1 MENTNKLLKPIRRG
15 MYIEES
21 QMNDE
26 QRQII
31 DAKGDLSCIV
41 QGCAGS
47 GKSCLALLKAIR
59 LEKTVPR
66 PSYYFVT
73 FFQLLSRVLAGEMES
88 AGHRG
93 CQVMTMKEWKRNHCE
108 ADYIL
113 VDECQDLSPEDIQ
126 ELNAS
131 KRKSIFLY
139 GDDSQQIMDFIR
151 NRRPVALNWIKA
163 NLGLPVF
170 KLRKN
175 YRLPKQVA
183 YFAEEISGRKDLHDH
198 CENTGGHRPYV
209 IRVSRDVD
217 EQAELIAETVK
228 NGHFQNVGVLCR
240 SNEDVK
246 TLYNAMKDRGV
257 TVSAKW
263 WIEKRDN
270 ECVPADPFGFGGGS
284 RSRRR
289 DRFDTS
295 ELSDTTIQIMTCHQ
309 AKGLQFEAVFLMSW
323 PDLKD
328 ELEVNC
334 YYVAITRTYH
344 SLFVLYTDRLPEI
357 VDAIPKQYYQTTLT
371 DQSAGPA
378 IQI

>member
-1 MENTNKLLKPIRRG
+1 MSDINQHDKPIRRG

-59 LEKTVPR
+59 MEKSNPR
-66 PSYYFVT
+66 PHYYFVT
-73 FFQLLSRVLAGEMES
+73 FFQLLSRVLAGELSS
-88 AGHRG
+88 AGYSG
-93 CQVMTMKEWKRNHCE
+93 CQVMTYKEWFRNHCE

-113 VDECQDLSPEDIQ
+113 VDECQDLSPEDILN
-126 ELNAS
+126 LNAS

-139 GDDSQQIMDFIR
+139 GDDSQQIMDFMR
-151 NRRPVALNWIKA
+151 ERRPVALGWIKSK
-163 NLGLPVF
+163 LGLPVF

-198 CENTGGHRPYV
+198 CENNGGHRPYV
-209 IRVSRDVD
+209 IRVSRDVN
-217 EQAELIAETVK
+217 EQAALIAETVK

-246 TLYNAMKDRGV
+246 AMYGALNGRGV
-257 TVSAKW
+257 SVSAKW
-263 WIEKRDN
+263 WLERRDD
-270 ECVPADPFGFGGGS
+270 VQVDPDPFGFAIRS
-284 RSRRR
+284 RSTRR
-289 DRFDTS
+289 DRYDTS
-295 ELSDTTIQIMTCHQ
+295 ELRDTTIQIMTCHQ

-334 YYVAITRTYH
+334 YYVAVTRTYH
-344 SLFVLYTDRLPEI
+344 SLFVLYTDRLPDI
-357 VDAIPKQYYQTTLT
+357 VSAIPKQHYQTTLT
-371 DQSAGPA
+371 DLPAGPA
-378 IQI
+378 VQI